1 MPKKVPLISIGVA
14 REGKTVFPP
23 IGQPFDFT
31 KEEVADME
39 ALSKKD
45 GNTYFRNP
53 VNEGGD
59 AAPAD
64 EKKSGAKKAGD
75 KGDGKNESDEKL

>member
-23 IGQPFDFT
+23 IDQPFDFT

-53 VNEGGD
+53 VNEG
-59 AAPAD
+59 AD
-64 EKKSGAKKAGD
+64 EEVAASKSAKKAGD
-75 KGDGKNESDEKL
+75 KKDDEKL